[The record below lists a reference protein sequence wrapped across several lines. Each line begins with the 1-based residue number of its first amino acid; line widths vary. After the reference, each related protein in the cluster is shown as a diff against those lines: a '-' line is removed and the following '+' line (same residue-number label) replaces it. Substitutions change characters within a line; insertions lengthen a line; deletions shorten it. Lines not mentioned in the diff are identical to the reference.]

1 MSKLLVALCLLA
13 SVSFVFST
21 LTENNE
27 TPFLNVYMKI
37 VNTKTLQVIGLYW
50 GPSGTFELHK
60 NPTNPDQ
67 SLIHVNIVASGNN
80 SKLTALNQTQIQALQ
95 QYVVYAKIL
104 DSITLQFPASQIAL
118 SEYDSKYCG
127 LFSDEEYTFDI
138 DMPINP
144 IGKDE
149 SSNTRLEFS
158 FLFDLPYEDQMNQVY
173 SFLDDICIKRAH

>member
-1 MSKLLVALCLLA
+1 MSKLLVALCLLV
-13 SVSFVFST
+13 SISFVCST

-27 TPFLNVYMKI
+27 IPFLSVFMKI
-37 VNTKTLQVIGLYW
+37 VNTKTLQTMGLYW

-60 NPTNPDQ
+60 NPTNPGQ
-67 SLIHVNIVASGNN
+67 SLIHINIVASGNN
-80 SKLTALNQTQIQALQ
+80 SKHTALNQTQIQALQ

-104 DSITLQFPASQIAL
+104 DSITLQFPASQLAL

-127 LFSDEEYTFDI
+127 LFSDVEYTFDL

-149 SSNTRLEFS
+149 SSNMRLEIDFM
-158 FLFDLPYEDQMNQVY
+158 FDLNYEEQMNQVY
-173 SFLDDICIKRAH
+173 SFLDAICIKRAH